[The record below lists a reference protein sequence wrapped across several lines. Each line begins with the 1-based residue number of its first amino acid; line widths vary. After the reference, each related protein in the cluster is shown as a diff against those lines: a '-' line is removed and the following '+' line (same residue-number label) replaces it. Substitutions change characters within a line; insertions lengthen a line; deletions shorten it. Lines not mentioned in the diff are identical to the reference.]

1 MGAEETPST
10 LQSRDA
16 ARRGVRA
23 SATEQKRN
31 VRQSFDDDACQVVEE
46 AGGIVETAVPRG
58 ARANRCL

>member
-1 MGAEETPST
+1 